1 MDEKGSLSVLK
12 EFLYVMNIEL
22 LPLKKRLQ
30 QLLLF
35 QMSE

>member
-1 MDEKGSLSVLK
+1 MGEKGSLSTQK

-22 LPLKKRLQ
+22 LSLKKKLQ
-30 QLLLF
+30 QIFLF